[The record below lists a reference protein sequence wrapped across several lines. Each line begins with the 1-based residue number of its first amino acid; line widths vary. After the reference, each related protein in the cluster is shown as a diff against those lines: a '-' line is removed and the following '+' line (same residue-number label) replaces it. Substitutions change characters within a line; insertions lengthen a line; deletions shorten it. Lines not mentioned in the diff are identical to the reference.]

1 MAAVEKHI
9 ICFADLPVIRSQ
21 SVQIVFTAIEV
32 QKKVEMIKLRINYEV
47 EVQCQDEGFTIE
59 DCQNVAWRI
68 VRRPGHRRWMITVVI
83 FLWEVFSK

>member
-1 MAAVEKHI
+1 MAAAEKHI

-83 FLWEVFSK
+83 FLWEVSTK

>member
-1 MAAVEKHI
+1 MAAAEKHI
-9 ICFADLPVIRSQ
+9 ICFADLPVIRSK

>member
-68 VRRPGHRRWMITVVI
+68 VRRPGHRRWMIMVVN